1 MESRIEQ
8 LIGDL
13 EEYIESCKPK
23 FMSSTEIIVNK
34 DEIDDRLHD
43 LRRKIPE
50 EITWHRKIINNR
62 DAILA
67 DAQNKAK
74 ALIEEATVHTNEL
87 VSEHEI
93 MRQAYERANGIVDT
107 AANQAQEI
115 LDSWDGTE
123 DGFASLAEE
132 HSKDGGS
139 NTNGGLYEN
148 VPKGRMVAPFED
160 WCYEEGRKA
169 GDTGVVYYSGTGAH
183 VMYFVGYGDTPY
195 WHYACENALRS
206 AAQSEWQTQLTDSI
220 TAEANAGGMKL
231 VG

>member
-67 DAQNKAK
+67 DAQTRPRRFWTKPPW
-74 ALIEEATVHTNEL
+74 
-87 VSEHEI
+87 
-93 MRQAYERANGIVDT
+93 RQMTFGCRLPDT
-107 AANQAQEI
+107 
-115 LDSWDGTE
+115 
-123 DGFASLAEE
+123 
-132 HSKDGGS
+132 
-139 NTNGGLYEN
+139 
-148 VPKGRMVAPFED
+148 
-160 WCYEEGRKA
+160 
-169 GDTGVVYYSGTGAH
+169 
-183 VMYFVGYGDTPY
+183 
-195 WHYACENALRS
+195 
-206 AAQSEWQTQLTDSI
+206 
-220 TAEANAGGMKL
+220 
-231 VG
+231 

>member
-115 LDSWDGTE
+115 LDKATME
-123 DGFASLAEE
+123 ANELRTQASQYMESRLVE
-132 HSKDGGS
+132 
-139 NTNGGLYEN
+139 L
-148 VPKGRMVAPFED
+148 
-160 WCYEEGRKA
+160 
-169 GDTGVVYYSGTGAH
+169 
-183 VMYFVGYGDTPY
+183 
-195 WHYACENALRS
+195 
-206 AAQSEWQTQLTDSI
+206 DSI
-220 TAEANAGGMKL
+220 TSSAIQSTNADYERLLGSLGQYRDLIQSNLRSLHPVEDLDLHLDDQEDDDKL
-231 VG
+231 DVM

>member
-115 LDSWDGTE
+115 LDKATMEANDLRMQ
-123 DGFASLAEE
+123 ASRYIEERLAELE
-132 HSKDGGS
+132 AI
-139 NTNGGLYEN
+139 T
-148 VPKGRMVAPFED
+148 
-160 WCYEEGRKA
+160 
-169 GDTGVVYYSGTGAH
+169 
-183 VMYFVGYGDTPY
+183 
-195 WHYACENALRS
+195 RS
-206 AAQSEWQTQLTDSI
+206 AIQATQSHYGKLISSLEQHHSLI
-220 TAEANAGGMKL
+220 EANIRALEPVDEYLEQPPMDEGMEEQ
-231 VG
+231 G

>member
-34 DEIDDRLHD
+34 DEIDERLHD

-67 DAQNKAK
+67 DAQSKAK

-107 AANQAQEI
+107 AATQAQEI
-115 LDSWDGTE
+115 LDKATMEANDLRMQ
-123 DGFASLAEE
+123 ASRYIEERLAELE
-132 HSKDGGS
+132 AI
-139 NTNGGLYEN
+139 T
-148 VPKGRMVAPFED
+148 
-160 WCYEEGRKA
+160 
-169 GDTGVVYYSGTGAH
+169 
-183 VMYFVGYGDTPY
+183 
-195 WHYACENALRS
+195 RS
-206 AAQSEWQTQLTDSI
+206 AIQATQ
-220 TAEANAGGMKL
+220 ANYGQLINSLEQHHNLIEDNIRALHPVEEYLEQPPMDED
-231 VG
+231 VEEQE